1 MSPRIA
7 FTAVLLL
14 IPIFMPMA
22 FAAELTF
29 ELTFNQA
36 LSAALQQSPAL
47 AASAAR
53 QESSRQ
59 MLIPAAELPDPTLN
73 FGIESLPIEGM
84 DRFRVNGDFMTM
96 RRIGFMQEVPHR
108 AKREAESGIAE
119 AQLALVSAQQNL
131 SALQVLQQ
139 TADAWIRHYSAER
152 KLAAL
157 DMVLAENALQLQT
170 VQASIAGGSGSAVDS
185 ITVRQEA
192 AALHNRRDE
201 LLEQR
206 EQSVAALRARI
217 GELADVPPGG
227 KPPEWQVD
235 GDHLNSSLHQ
245 HAELALLEPGLKL
258 LDAEIARAEA
268 DRKPDWAVGVA
279 YARRARDFEDMLMLE
294 FSIDLPLFANRR
306 QSPRIAAREAEKRA
320 VEADVELMRREHA
333 AMIEADLARQRRL
346 ERTLQRQ
353 RDTVVPLAREQ
364 AELLLASWRGNQG
377 SLTDVIDARAAVL
390 ESELALLALEEELTL
405 LRVQLHLTYNSDA
418 ISRQLGFTGHLQETS
433 HE

>member
-1 MSPRIA
+1 MSSRITR
-7 FTAVLLL
+7 TAVLLL
-14 IPIFMPMA
+14 MSTITSTA

-59 MLIPAAELPDPTLN
+59 LLIPAAELPDPTLN
-73 FGIESLPIEGM
+73 FGIENLPIEGM
-84 DRFRVNGDFMTM
+84 DRFRFHGDFMTM

-119 AQLALVSAQQNL
+119 AQLALVSAQQDL
-131 SALQVLQQ
+131 STLQVLQQ
-139 TADAWIRHYSAER
+139 TSDAWIRHYSTER
-152 KLAAL
+152 KLALL
-157 DMVLAENALQLQT
+157 DAVLAENTLQLQA
-170 VQASIAGGSGSAVDS
+170 VQAALAGGNGSAVDS
-185 ITVRQEA
+185 VMVRQEA
-192 AALHNRRDE
+192 ATLHNRRDE

-206 EQSVAALRARI
+206 ERAVAALRARI
-217 GELADVPPGG
+217 GDLADVPLSGE
-227 KPPEWQVD
+227 PPEWQVD
-235 GDHLNSSLHQ
+235 GNHLSSSLHQ

-268 DRKPDWAVGVA
+268 DRKPDWSVGVA

-306 QSPRIAAREAEKRA
+306 QSPRIAARQAEKRA
-320 VEADVELMRREHA
+320 IEADVELMRRDHA
-333 AMIEADLARQRRL
+333 AMVEADLASQRRL
-346 ERTLQRQ
+346 ERALQRQ

-364 AELLLASWRGNQG
+364 AELLLAAWRGNQG
-377 SLTDVIDARAAVL
+377 SLVEVIDARAAVL
-390 ESELALLALEEELTL
+390 ESELALLSLEEELTL

-418 ISRQLGFTGHLQETS
+418 ISSQLGHTGQQQETT

>member
-1 MSPRIA
+1 MSTRIA
-7 FTAVLLL
+7 FAAVLLL
-14 IPIFMPMA
+14 IRITMPTA
-22 FAAELTF
+22 IAA

-47 AASAAR
+47 AANAAR
-53 QESSRQ
+53 QESGRQ
-59 MLIPAAELPDPTLN
+59 LLIPAAELPDPTLN
-73 FGIESLPIEGM
+73 FGIENLPIEGM
-84 DRFRVNGDFMTM
+84 DRFRFHGDFMTM

-131 SALQVLQQ
+131 SILQVLQQ
-139 TADAWIRHYSAER
+139 TSDAWIRHYSAER
-152 KLAAL
+152 KIAL
-157 DMVLAENALQLQT
+157 LDAVLAENTLQLQA
-170 VQASIAGGSGSAVDS
+170 VQAALAGGNGSAVDS
-185 ITVRQEA
+185 VMVRQEA
-192 AALHNRRDE
+192 ATLHNRRDE

-206 EQSVAALRARI
+206 ERAVAALRARI
-217 GELADVPPGG
+217 GDLADVPLSGE
-227 KPPEWQVD
+227 PPEWQVD
-235 GDHLNSSLHQ
+235 GDHLSSSLHQ

-268 DRKPDWAVGVA
+268 NRKPDWSVGVA

-306 QSPRIAAREAEKRA
+306 QSPRIAARQAEKRA
-320 VEADVELMRREHA
+320 IEADVELMRREHA
-333 AMIEADLARQRRL
+333 AMVEADLASQRRL
-346 ERTLQRQ
+346 ERALQRQ

-364 AELLLASWRGNQG
+364 AELLLAAWRGNQG
-377 SLTDVIDARAAVL
+377 SLTEVIAARAAVL
-390 ESELALLALEEELTL
+390 ESQLALLSLEEELTL

-418 ISRQLGFTGHLQETS
+418 ISNQLSHIEQLQETT

>member
-1 MSPRIA
+1 MSTRIA
-7 FTAVLLL
+7 LTAVLLL
-14 IPIFMPMA
+14 IPIAMPTA
-22 FAAELTF
+22 FAAEPTF

-47 AASAAR
+47 AANAAR

-73 FGIESLPIEGM
+73 FGIENLPIEGM
-84 DRFRVNGDFMTM
+84 DRFRFNGDFMTM

-119 AQLALVSAQQNL
+119 AQLVLVNAQQDL
-131 SALQVLQQ
+131 STLQVLQQ
-139 TADAWIRHYSAER
+139 TSDAWIRRHSTER
-152 KLAAL
+152 KLAVL
-157 DMVLAENALQLQT
+157 DAVLAENALQLQA
-170 VQASIAGGSGSAVDS
+170 VQAALAGGNGSAVDS
-185 ITVRQEA
+185 VMVRQEA
-192 AALHNRRDE
+192 ATLHNRRDE
-201 LLEQR
+201 LVEQK
-206 EQSVAALRARI
+206 EQAVAALRAHI
-217 GELADVPPGG
+217 GELADVPLSGE
-227 KPPEWQVD
+227 PPAWQVD
-235 GDHLNSSLHQ
+235 GNHLSSSLHQ

-268 DRKPDWAVGVA
+268 DRKPDWSVGVA

-294 FSIDLPLFANRR
+294 FSIDLPLFADKR
-306 QSPRIAAREAEKRA
+306 QSPRIAARQAEKRA

-333 AMIEADLARQRRL
+333 AMIEADLARQRRV
-346 ERTLQRQ
+346 ERTMQRQ

-364 AELLLASWRGNQG
+364 AELLLAAWRGNQG
-377 SLTDVIDARAAVL
+377 NLTEVIAARAAVL

-405 LRVQLHLTYNSDA
+405 LRVQLHLTYNSA
-418 ISRQLGFTGHLQETS
+418 AVSSQLDSTAYQQETS